1 MNRILGDA
9 SVILIALIL
18 LIFVSFYTI
27 ESGDMDVVMLGTILY
42 MPYAFVLVLYTVL
55 FQAGLRKFK
64 HSRIEEIF
72 LPLIPLIGWMT
83 LSRGSIEI
91 RYWQMEYVEMAIVL
105 SVLALANAINTYRHP
120 SVKGL

>member
-64 HSRIEEIF
+64 RSRIEEIF